1 MYTAK
6 IVNKEYSGAA
16 LKISVEFSDGV
27 TTLTESCIP
36 QDEAGFK
43 YWVKSR
49 LATFNNG
56 KTIDSTVAI
65 NDVVDVSEPVVTP
78 PTPTAEEIARDEWF
92 KNYIKWVKIK
102 STLIDTGVL
111 TGNETKLVQLKAK
124 VTSDFL
130 PAYLDII

>member
-27 TTLTESCIP
+27 TTITEACVP

-49 LATFNNG
+49 LTTFNSG
-56 KTIDSTVAI
+56 KEIDSTTAI
-65 NDVVDVSEPVVTP
+65 NEVVDVSDDVVVP
-78 PTPTAEEIARDEWF
+78 PTPTAAEIAQEAWL
-92 KNYIKWVKIK
+92 KNYLKWTKIK
-102 STLIDTGVL
+102 TTLIDTGVL
-111 TGNETKLVQLKAK
+111 TGNETKLANLKAK
-124 VTSDFL
+124 VQSDFI